1 MNTLHFITPGQL
13 DTRAITVFG
22 LSVKEGENP
31 IGYFGT
37 GLKYAI
43 AVLVRNGAEVSI
55 NANGEVYTFNV
66 MSDTFRNKE
75 FNSITMHSSIKDYE
89 LPFTTE
95 LGKNWEMWQV
105 FRELYCNTLD
115 EHGVVR
121 ESAGHFTV
129 PNWDIKTIITV
140 SHKDFYDAYMNR
152 DKYFINENRHPVVID
167 QMMDM
172 YEGESEYQFYRGIRV
187 GELHFKSMY
196 TYNYKHPMELTED
209 RTVKYTFVWD
219 TPITGLIC
227 YQAKD
232 KELIHKCVTA
242 PEGSMEQRLQYGASS
257 PVSPEFMEVM
267 APLSKDFSGSV
278 NHSARSLYEYHARKK
293 IGRHDSVDLSK
304 VEQTMLDKSMQAC
317 RALGTNPD
325 EVPIVV
331 CKSLGT
337 NVLGLST
344 NGMVFISKEAFNQ
357 GTKMVAGTL
366 YEELLHHE
374 TRMMDMTRTLQNFL
388 INKVMTLYE
397 ESTGEPM

>member
-1 MNTLHFITPGQL
+1 MNTLHFITPGRL

-43 AVLVRNGAEVSI
+43 AVLVREGAEITI
-55 NANGEVYTFNV
+55 NTDGNV
-66 MSDTFRNKE
+66 FSFSKNEDVFRSKTY
-75 FNSITMHSSIKDYE
+75 NSITMDSSIKNYD

-115 EHGVVR
+115 ERGVVR
-121 ESAGHFTV
+121 ESSGSFVV
-129 PNWDIKTIITV
+129 PDWDVKTIITV
-140 SHKDFYDAYMNR
+140 YHKDFYEAYLNR
-152 DKYFINENRHPVVID
+152 DRYFINENREPVVMD
-167 QMMDM
+167 HMMDM
-172 YEGESEYQFYRGIRV
+172 YEGESAYQFYRGIRV
-187 GELHFKSMY
+187 GELHFKSLY
-196 TYNYKHPMELTED
+196 TYNYKYDMELTED

-227 YQAKD
+227 FSAKD

-242 PEGSMEQRLQYGASS
+242 PEGSMEQRLQYGVSQ
-257 PVSPEFMEVM
+257 PVSNEFMEVM
-267 APLSKDFSGSV
+267 APLSKDFSGEV
-278 NHSARSLYEYHARKK
+278 NASARSLYEYHARKK
-293 IGRHDSVDLSK
+293 IGQRDSIPLTK
-304 VEQTMLDKSMQAC
+304 IEQTMLDRSKQVC
-317 RALGTNPD
+317 RDLGTAPD
-325 EVPIVV
+325 DVPIIV

-337 NVLGLST
+337 NVLGLSA
-344 NGMVFISKEAFNQ
+344 NNCVFLSKMVFDQ

-374 TRMMDMTRTLQNFL
+374 TRMMDMTRNMQNFL
-388 INKVMTLYE
+388 INKLMTLYE
-397 ESTGEPM
+397 ENKGEPL

>member
-22 LSVKEGENP
+22 LSAKEGENP

-43 AVLVRNGAEVSI
+43 AVLVRAGAEITI
-55 NANGEVYTFNV
+55 NANGEIYTFGV
-66 MSDTFRNKE
+66 KDDTFRNKE
-75 FNSITMHSSIKDYE
+75 FQSISMHSSIKDYD

-95 LGKNWEMWQV
+95 LGQNWEMWQA

-115 EHGVVR
+115 ERGVVR
-121 ESAGHFTV
+121 ESSGHFV
-129 PNWDIKTIITV
+129 LPNWDIKTIITV
-140 SHKDFYDAYMNR
+140 SHKEFYDAYMNR
-152 DKYFINENRHPVVID
+152 GKYFIDQNRPPIVIE

-172 YEGESEYQFYRGIRV
+172 YEGESEYMFYRGIRV
-187 GELHFKSMY
+187 GDLHFKSLY
-196 TYNYKHPMELTED
+196 TYNYKFAMELTED
-209 RTVKYTFVWD
+209 RTVKYNFVWD
-219 TPITGLIC
+219 TPISGLIC
-227 YQAKD
+227 FSAKD

-242 PEGSMEQRLQYGASS
+242 PEGTMEQRLTYGVSQ
-257 PVSPEFMEVM
+257 PVSTEFMEVM
-267 APLSKDFSGSV
+267 APLSKDFSGTV
-278 NHSARSLYEYHARKK
+278 NHTARSLYEYHARKK
-293 IGRHDSVDLSK
+293 IGKHDSISLTGI
-304 VEQTMLDKSMQAC
+304 EQTMLDRSMQAC

-325 EVPIVV
+325 GVPIVV
-331 CKSLGT
+331 TKSLGN
-337 NVLGLST
+337 NVLGLSA
-344 NGMVFISKEAFNQ
+344 NGMVFISKLAFDQ